1 MIRVNLYWREWE
13 HIGIGRDL
21 HQTLSTIDDLTWRAI
36 WIRNHN
42 IAWVT
47 LYTIL
52 TSVLRIDY
60 LCPCWIAPVHVTIRN
75 LIYIRM
81 RRIWD
86 KVSRNRMME
95 CRRHIYNRLL
105 LRHHASIISEIYSAC
120 ISASKIK
127 LITVYGPIWDA
138 ASKITEIVTYKWMI
152 FNSK

>member
-13 HIGIGRDL
+13 HIGIGGYL
-21 HQTLSTIDDLTWRAI
+21 HQTLTTIDDLTWRPI

-52 TSVLRIDY
+52 SSVLRIDW
-60 LCPCWIAPVHVTIRN
+60 LCACWITPVHVAIRN
-75 LIYIRM
+75 LVYISM
-81 RRIWD
+81 GRIWD

-105 LRHHASIISEIYSAC
+105 LRHHASIISDIYSAC
-120 ISASKIK
+120 ISAPKIK
-127 LITVYGPIWDA
+127 LITV
-138 ASKITEIVTYKWMI
+138 
-152 FNSK
+152 